1 MKTFVVAIAAAVVS
15 AAASVSS
22 LDAFQQ
28 ENERELSVELAASMD
43 EQNSVIPFIEMAARE
58 SGLKGVRAYKN
69 DVFLP
74 LEQAQLSF
82 GNVDGHLTMHVAV
95 ESEYRFRKA
104 ERGAVLAGLRD
115 RGQALFARALELQAQ
130 AH

>member
-28 ENERELSVELAASMD
+28 PNERELSVELAS
-43 EQNSVIPFIEMAARE
+43 SVDQEHSVSPFIEMAARE
-58 SGLKGVRAYKN
+58 SGLKGIRAYKN
-69 DVFLP
+69 DVFVP

-82 GNVDGHLTMHVAV
+82 GNVNGHLTMHVAV
-95 ESEYRFRKA
+95 ESQYRFKKT
-104 ERGAVLAGLRD
+104 EREAVLGGLRD
-115 RGQALFARALELQAQ
+115 RGQALYARALELQAQ

>member
-28 ENERELSVELAASMD
+28 PNERELSVELASSVD
-43 EQNSVIPFIEMAARE
+43 QEQSVIPFIEMAARE
-58 SGLKGVRAYKN
+58 SGLKGIRAYKN
-69 DVFLP
+69 DVFVP

-82 GNVDGHLTMHVAV
+82 GNVNGHLTMHVAV
-95 ESEYRFRKA
+95 ESEYRFKKT
-104 ERGAVLAGLRD
+104 EREAALAGLRD
-115 RGQALFARALELQAQ
+115 RGQALYARALELQAQ